1 MAGKQNELLE
11 SLLAYHQQNSS
22 EKNNVDEQEL
32 QHVFTYGTWSNG
44 KVSDCFRWRFE
55 SIRSNSARILI
66 QFSAGTTCAYFLI
79 FACLLGS
86 S

>member
-11 SLLAYHQQNSS
+11 NLLVYHQENSS
-22 EKNNVDEQEL
+22 KKNNVDEQEL

-44 KVSDCFRWRFE
+44 KVCEWFRWRLE
-55 SIRSNSARILI
+55 SLRLNSARILI
-66 QFSAGTTCAYFLI
+66 QSPAGTTCSHFPMLAFL
-79 FACLLGS
+79 LHS